1 MDDNMENGNS
11 LNDLP
16 DQDMAES
23 VPNDGQQVS
32 ELQQLRDSLATK
44 SDEAKTNQDR
54 YLRAVAELENYKRIS
69 QREQRESIRYGNE
82 SILKELLP
90 AIDNLE
96 RAIQAAKSSAGPDA
110 LIQGVELTL
119 KQLQEAIGRFGVK
132 PISCIGQPFD
142 PTCQQAV
149 TQVASERV
157 APGCVVD
164 EFQKGYVL
172 HDRVLRAAMVS
183 VAAAASA
190 SDSESGQDS

>member
-1 MDDNMENGNS
+1 MENGNS
-11 LNDLP
+11 LNELS
-16 DQDMAES
+16 DQEMAEATS
-23 VPNDGQQVS
+23 GDGQQVN
-32 ELQQLRDSLATK
+32 ELQQLHDSLAAK
-44 SDEAKTNQDR
+44 IDEAKANQDR
-54 YLRAVAELENYKRIS
+54 YLRTLAELENYKRVS

-96 RAIQAAKSSAGPDA
+96 RAIQAAKTNAGTDA

-142 PTCQQAV
+142 PTSQQAV
-149 TQVASERV
+149 TQVESERI

-164 EFQKGYVL
+164 EFQKGYLL

-183 VAAAASA
+183 VATAPSG
-190 SDSESGQDS
+190 SDTGQDS

>member
-1 MDDNMENGNS
+1 MENGNS
-11 LNDLP
+11 LNSLP
-16 DQDMAES
+16 DQDTAEAPS
-23 VPNDGQQVS
+23 NDGQQVS
-32 ELQQLRDSLATK
+32 DLQQLRESLAAK
-44 SDEAKTNQDR
+44 SDEAKANQDR
-54 YLRAVAELENYKRIS
+54 YLRAVAELENYKRVS

-96 RAIQAAKSSAGPDA
+96 RAIQAAKTNAGTDA

-132 PISCIGQPFD
+132 PIACIGQPFD

-149 TQVASERV
+149 TQVESSRI

-164 EFQKGYVL
+164 EFQKGYLL

-183 VAAAASA
+183 VATAPSA
-190 SDSESGQDS
+190 PDSESGQDS

>member
-1 MDDNMENGNS
+1 MENGNS
-11 LNDLP
+11 LNNLS
-16 DQDMAES
+16 DQDMVEAAS
-23 VPNDGQQVS
+23 SNGQELD
-32 ELQQLRDSLATK
+32 ELQQLRGSLTAK
-44 SDEAKTNQDR
+44 SDEAKANQDR
-54 YLRAVAELENYKRIS
+54 YLRAVAELENYKRVS

-96 RAIQAAKSSAGPDA
+96 RAIQAAKTNAGTDA

-142 PTCQQAV
+142 PTCHQAV
-149 TQVASERV
+149 TQVASERI
-157 APGCVVD
+157 APGHVVD
-164 EFQKGYVL
+164 EFQKGYLL

-183 VAAAASA
+183 VATAPTAPG
-190 SDSESGQDS
+190 SDSNQDS

>member
-1 MDDNMENGNS
+1 MENGNS
-11 LNDLP
+11 LNDLS
-16 DQDMAES
+16 DQGFGEEAT
-23 VPNDGQQVS
+23 NDGQETG
-32 ELQQLRDSLATK
+32 ELQQLHDSLAAK
-44 SDEAKTNQDR
+44 SDEAKANQDR
-54 YLRAVAELENYKRIS
+54 YLRAVAELENYKRVS

-96 RAIQAAKSSAGPDA
+96 RAIQAAKTNTGTDA
-110 LIQGVELTL
+110 LVQGVELTL

-149 TQVASERV
+149 TQVENERI

-164 EFQKGYVL
+164 EFQKGYLL

-183 VAAAASA
+183 VATASSG
-190 SDSESGQDS
+190 SDTEQDS

>member
-1 MDDNMENGNS
+1 MENGNS
-11 LNDLP
+11 LNDLS
-16 DQDMAES
+16 DQDMTETA
-23 VPNDGQQVS
+23 PNDGQQVS
-32 ELQQLRDSLATK
+32 DLQQLRDSLATK
-44 SDEAKTNQDR
+44 SDEAKANQDR
-54 YLRAVAELENYKRIS
+54 YLRAVAELENYKRVS

-96 RAIQAAKSSAGPDA
+96 RAIQAAKTNAGPDA

-149 TQVASERV
+149 TQVASERI

>member
-1 MDDNMENGNS
+1 VDENMENGNS
-11 LNDLP
+11 LNNLS
-16 DQDMAES
+16 DQDVADTTS
-23 VPNDGQQVS
+23 SDGQQVS
-32 ELQQLRDSLATK
+32 DLQQLRDSLAAK
-44 SDEAKTNQDR
+44 SDEAKANQDR
-54 YLRAVAELENYKRIS
+54 YLRTVAELENYKRVS

-96 RAIQAAKSSAGPDA
+96 RAIQAAKTNAGTDA

-149 TQVASERV
+149 TQVESERI

-164 EFQKGYVL
+164 EFQKGYLL

-183 VAAAASA
+183 VATAPSA
-190 SDSESGQDS
+190 PDSESGQKS

>member
-1 MDDNMENGNS
+1 MENGNS
-11 LNDLP
+11 LNDLS
-16 DQDMAES
+16 DQDVAEGTS
-23 VPNDGQQVS
+23 SDGHQPN
-32 ELQQLRDSLATK
+32 ELQQLRDSLAAK
-44 SDEAKTNQDR
+44 SDEAKANQER
-54 YLRAVAELENYKRIS
+54 YLRAVAELENYKRVS
-69 QREQRESIRYGNE
+69 QREQRESIRFGNE

-96 RAIQAAKSSAGPDA
+96 RAIHAAKTSSGTDA

-149 TQVASERV
+149 TQVDSERIE
-157 APGCVVD
+157 PGCVVD
-164 EFQKGYVL
+164 EFQKGYLL

-183 VAAAASA
+183 VARATSG
-190 SDSESGQDS
+190 SDTGQDS

>member
-1 MDDNMENGNS
+1 MENGNS
-11 LNDLP
+11 LNDLS
-16 DQDMAES
+16 DQDVANATS
-23 VPNDGQQVS
+23 SDGQQVS
-32 ELQQLRDSLATK
+32 DLQQLRDSLAAK

-54 YLRAVAELENYKRIS
+54 YLRTVAELENYKRVS

-96 RAIQAAKSSAGPDA
+96 RAIQASKTNAGTDA

-149 TQVASERV
+149 TQVESSRI

-164 EFQKGYVL
+164 EFQKGYLL

-183 VAAAASA
+183 VATAPSG
-190 SDSESGQDS
+190 SDTGQDS

>member
-1 MDDNMENGNS
+1 MENGNS
-11 LNDLP
+11 LNDLS
-16 DQDMAES
+16 DQDTAEVAS
-23 VPNDGQQVS
+23 SDGQQVS
-32 ELQQLRDSLATK
+32 DLQQLRESLAAK
-44 SDEAKTNQDR
+44 SDEAKANHDR
-54 YLRAVAELENYKRIS
+54 YLRTVAELENYKRVS

-96 RAIQAAKSSAGPDA
+96 RAIQAAKSSAGTDA

-132 PISCIGQPFD
+132 PISCIGKPFD

-149 TQVASERV
+149 TQVESSRI
-157 APGCVVD
+157 APGCVVE
-164 EFQKGYVL
+164 EFQKGYLL

-183 VAAAASA
+183 VATAPSA
-190 SDSESGQDS
+190 PDSESGQDS

>member
-1 MDDNMENGNS
+1 MENGNS
-11 LNDLP
+11 LNDLS
-16 DQDMAES
+16 DQDVANATS
-23 VPNDGQQVS
+23 SDGQQVS
-32 ELQQLRDSLATK
+32 DLQQLRDSLAAK

-54 YLRAVAELENYKRIS
+54 YLRTVAELENYKRVS
-69 QREQRESIRYGNE
+69 QREQRESIRYGNK

-96 RAIQAAKSSAGPDA
+96 RAIQASKTNAGTDA

-149 TQVASERV
+149 TQVESSRI

-164 EFQKGYVL
+164 EFQKGYLL

-183 VAAAASA
+183 VATAPSG
-190 SDSESGQDS
+190 SDTGQDS

>member
-1 MDDNMENGNS
+1 MENGNS